1 MNRTTPPSS
10 SADPTTAASPFTL
23 GLPTAWTALTDTQ
36 LAALCSLAAQGL
48 DPDTLRARFL
58 TLHLLSPEQRAL
70 FAPADLLPA
79 ADLLDWMDTPP
90 DTPIRCAALHGRTA
104 LDAALHDVPFRTYL
118 MADNCFQGWLAT
130 AAAAPLHDMARLL
143 YPLPSEA
150 PEPEDDEPLTPGECY
165 RIALW
170 WTGLKSLLARTFPH
184 LLRPAP
190 TTDADESPD
199 PAEAM
204 NAQIRALT
212 AGDITKE
219 ECVLAADTWRALTEL
234 DAKAREAQE
243 LNERLKH

>member
-10 SADPTTAASPFTL
+10 SADTTTAASPFTL

-36 LAALCSLAAQGL
+36 IAALCSLAAQGL

-58 TLHLLSPEQRAL
+58 TLHLLSPEQRVL

-104 LDAALHDVPFRTYL
+104 LDASLHDVPFRTYL

-150 PEPEDDEPLTPGECY
+150 PDPEDDDPLTP
-165 RIALW
+165 
-170 WTGLKSLLARTFPH
+170 GLKSLLARTFPH

-190 TTDADESPD
+190 TTDADESSD